1 MKKVIFL
8 LLSACLLAGMP
19 SCKRAIDK
27 LMNDTAQSPMLDKAK
42 DISDIKTLDEV
53 KETLISKCDN
63 EKMPVYSISLYEIEE
78 LSGKALFAVAAMVDA
93 ERTQTYS
100 QNFGFDGDVSA
111 LETSIE
117 KPDVTPIDMKS
128 LDMGMIIKGIENA
141 KSLIPEGYTFKTVRN
156 MIIKDGKTRISL
168 AVTKDGEETITNAGQ
183 TSEVYYEANYD
194 IDNATGVAT
203 DKN

>member
-19 SCKRAIDK
+19 SCKRAMDK

-78 LSGKALFAVAAMVDA
+78 LSGKALFAVAGMVDA

-156 MIIKDGKTRISL
+156 MIIKDGITRISL

-194 IDNATGVAT
+194 IDNATGVVT
-203 DKN
+203 DRN